1 MSIRS
6 LIGEAKFFYKALFVN
21 NMKRGENLKT
31 KNLKT

>member
-6 LIGEAKFFYKALFVN
+6 LIGEANFYKALFVN